1 MAKITFPGLE
11 KYIEELKS
19 LEQESDDIIK
29 QAVYAGAEI
38 MADGIKS
45 AIQSLPTGSKKFYA
59 HDGTLLKGVTPA
71 QKQGLIDGFG
81 ISKMENKAGYV
92 NVKIGFNGYNSEATP
107 KFPQGQPNALIARS
121 VESGT
126 SVRAKTP
133 FVRPAVAQNKAAAEA
148 AMKKKFDELVAKKI
162 KK

>member
-1 MAKITFPGLE
+1 MAKITFTGLE

-29 QAVYAGAEI
+29 QAVYAGAEV

-45 AIQSLPTGSKKFYA
+45 AIQSLPTGSKRFYA
-59 HDGTLLKGVTPA
+59 HDGTLLKGITPA

-92 NVKIGFNGYNSEATP
+92 NVKIGFNGYNSEPTP
-107 KFPQGQPNALIARS
+107 KYPQGQPNVLIARS
-121 VESGT
+121 VESGS
-126 SVRAKTP
+126 SVRQKHP
-133 FVRPAVAQNKAAAEA
+133 FVRPAIQKYKKATES
-148 AMKKKFDELVAKKI
+148 AMSKKI
-162 KK
+162 DIEINKIMK